1 MIIKKAVIPAAGMG
15 TRFLPVTKSMPK
27 EMLPIINI
35 PAIHYVVD
43 EVIRSGIDDIL
54 IITARGKR
62 SIEDYFDDAPEL
74 EARLEQNGKSHLLKM
89 VKDASS
95 LADIHYIRQKE
106 PLGLGDA
113 ILRAKHHVNNEP
125 FAVLLGDDLV
135 RSQSPCIS
143 QLMDQFE
150 EYRASVIAVEDVP
163 DEMVSSYG
171 IIRGIGINERTLKI
185 NEVVEKPKLEDAP
198 SRIGAIGRYVFT
210 PEIFRCIES
219 VKPGVGNEIQLAD
232 AINNLIQIQDVLAYR
247 FEGTRYDTGNVVGYL
262 QTLIDFAM
270 DNDEIRKDLLP
281 YLNEVLSTFSEH
293 GGRCQK

>member
-35 PAIHYVVD
+35 PVIHYVVD
-43 EVIRSGIDDIL
+43 EAIRSGIDDIL

-89 VKDASS
+89 VKNSSS

-113 ILRAKHHVNNEP
+113 ILRAKRHVNNEP

-143 QLMDQFE
+143 QLIDQFE
-150 EYRASVIAVEDVP
+150 EHYASVIAVEDVP
-163 DEMVSSYG
+163 NEMVSSYG
-171 IIRGIGINERTLKI
+171 IIRGTGIDERIIKI
-185 NEVVEKPKLEDAP
+185 DEVVEKPKLIDAP
-198 SRIGAIGRYVFT
+198 SRTGAIGRYVFT

-219 VKPGVGNEIQLAD
+219 LKPSVNNEIQLAD
-232 AINNLIQIQDVLAYR
+232 AINNLIQKQDVLAYR

-262 QTLIDFAM
+262 HTLIAFAM
-270 DNDEIRKDLLP
+270 DNDEIRKDLIP
-281 YLNEVLSTFSEH
+281 YLNQVLSRFPER
-293 GGRCQK
+293 GGRCHK